1 MKKEEKPSWSS
12 FTWQRDVEIWLFR
25 LNQTH
30 RFVLSWRVCF
40 GTHHPVTALVKT
52 EVFCPNTSGFGL
64 EEQTWDEVTK
74 LEAKYRHDEH
84 LWNRF
89 MSLSASG
96 TLFFALCRGSSST
109 TWSWAGSDII
119 HHSAL
124 NVVCAVRYKC
134 VCRPVATSR
143 KQRAAIERHWRWR
156 SLYPNPVAWIVNLE
170 ETSIS
175 CKLTVAPW
183 SCHP

>member
-12 FTWQRDVEIWLFR
+12 FTWRRDVEIWLFR

-40 GTHHPVTALVKT
+40 GTHHRVTALVKT

-96 TLFFALCRGSSST
+96 TLFFALCRGSGST
-109 TWSWAGSDII
+109 TWSWAGS
-119 HHSAL
+119 
-124 NVVCAVRYKC
+124 
-134 VCRPVATSR
+134 SR

-156 SLYPNPVAWIVNLE
+156 SLYSNPVAWIVNLE
-170 ETSIS
+170 ETNIS